1 MKMRKIEMGFTE
13 PDMTPMIDIV
23 FQLLT
28 FFMIAI
34 NFENTKADERV
45 KLPKDTLAKPPV
57 VKPEHELVLN
67 FGYQRTATGE
77 RAKPFPEIFYN
88 EKVDEKC
95 DVWSLG
101 IIFYELIY
109 KTLPWNGKSAIDLF
123 RNNIS
128 KKKIS
133 FPKGADDD
141 SETQDLISKM
151 LQTDKNKRI
160 SIQEVLEHEALQRK
174 TQKKIIKK

>member
-57 VKPEHELVLN
+57 VKPEH
-67 FGYQRTATGE
+67 
-77 RAKPFPEIFYN
+77 
-88 EKVDEKC
+88 
-95 DVWSLG
+95 
-101 IIFYELIY
+101 
-109 KTLPWNGKSAIDLF
+109 
-123 RNNIS
+123 
-128 KKKIS
+128 
-133 FPKGADDD
+133 
-141 SETQDLISKM
+141 
-151 LQTDKNKRI
+151 
-160 SIQEVLEHEALQRK
+160 
-174 TQKKIIKK
+174 